1 MPSATVELRNIEG
14 TQAALGWAGGHTVVV
29 DRPEG
34 RAGGMGLGFNGAQL
48 LALALGGCFCN
59 DLRYTAEQMGVQLG
73 KIAVTVTVEME
84 GVPLAT
90 TAAAMTVS
98 CETLDGSDPQPVIEK
113 AKAICMVANT
123 LRQGAAVTIEF
134 GGPEHFLV
142 RLNRVRP
149 CGWTDWD

>member
-34 RAGGMGLGFNGAQL
+34 KAGGMGLGFNGAQL

-59 DLRYTAEQMGVQLG
+59 DLRYTAEQMGVRLG

-98 CETLDGSDPQPVIEK
+98 CETLDGSDPQPVIER

-123 LRQGAAVTIEF
+123 LRQGAAVTIESAAQS
-134 GGPEHFLV
+134 
-142 RLNRVRP
+142 
-149 CGWTDWD
+149 TS

>member
-34 RAGGMGLGFNGAQL
+34 KAGGMGLGFNGAQL

-59 DLRYTAEQMGVQLG
+59 DLRYTAEQMGVRLG

-84 GVPLAT
+84 GQPLAT

-98 CETLDGSDPQPVIEK
+98 CETLDGSDPQPVIER

-123 LRQGAAVTIEF
+123 LRQGAAVTIESA
-134 GGPEHFLV
+134 GQS
-142 RLNRVRP
+142 
-149 CGWTDWD
+149 TS